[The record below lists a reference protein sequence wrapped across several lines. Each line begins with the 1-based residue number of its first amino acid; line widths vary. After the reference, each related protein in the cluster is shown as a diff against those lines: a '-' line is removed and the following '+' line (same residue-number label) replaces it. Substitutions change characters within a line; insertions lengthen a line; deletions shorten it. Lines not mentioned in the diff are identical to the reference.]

1 MQVPKKAMEELHF
14 HLTGDING
22 DSELFRFT
30 EYSPVNLLINFGKI
44 AAGFTELASASDVTY
59 AATDALLSKEETCEG
74 QDYSVLVN
82 VDGYHLEL
90 FRCSLNVCSYST
102 SSN

>member
-1 MQVPKKAMEELHF
+1 MQVPKEVMEGLHF

-30 EYSPVNLLINFGKI
+30 DYSPVDLLVNFGKI
-44 AAGFTELASASDVTY
+44 ATGFTELVSSSDVTY

-90 FRCSLNVCSYST
+90 FRCSLGVCARST